1 MWKTRYGR
9 ILLQPSNHGGYM
21 YMPKYGNPFG
31 HREAWR
37 AGDMSGNHHVCLS
50 AGACSDLAWWCK
62 SLEVWNGVSLMTAA
76 NKAVSDI
83 ILTSDASGSWEC
95 GTFWEKRWFKDT
107 GKDCR
112 CENQAVVAV
121 LKSVDQAKRQLSDTF
136 RLRQVCRSQMWQKC
150 LSSP

>member
-1 MWKTRYGR
+1 M
-9 ILLQPSNHGGYM
+9 
-21 YMPKYGNPFG
+21 
-31 HREAWR
+31 
-37 AGDMSGNHHVCLS
+37 
-50 AGACSDLAWWCK
+50 
-62 SLEVWNGVSLMTAA
+62 GVSLMTAA

-112 CENQAVVAV
+112 CENQTVVAV

-136 RLRQVCRSQMWQKC
+136 RLRQVCKSQMWQKC